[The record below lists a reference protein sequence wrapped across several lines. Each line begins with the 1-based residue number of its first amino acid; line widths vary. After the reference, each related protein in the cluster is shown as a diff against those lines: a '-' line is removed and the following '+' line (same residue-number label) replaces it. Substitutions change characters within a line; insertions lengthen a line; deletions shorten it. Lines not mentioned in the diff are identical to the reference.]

1 MSPALGQRPSR
12 AAGTDPSWQLRHGAL
27 GRALDRVELVA
38 PAAGDRARA
47 ALEVVLRPVLSSR
60 WPEVALSFSSLTNT
74 GLPVELAWASRDAA
88 VRWTAEVA
96 PPETPDADRLRVAA
110 KLARR
115 LAPAPGQAPGTG
127 SAPCWERAQQRGT
140 LRFGAWLG
148 MRHTATGDAGKVYL
162 ELPDGLPEDQAARH
176 ELLRMPGL
184 TWRMAGLLPDGSTEL
199 YARGDDVDRGLVA
212 RVGTAA
218 FGSSGELGAL
228 VSALAGPDPL
238 PRRSGISITLGS
250 ADQVLATTWFTF
262 AKSLFRDDDHAGRGL
277 LRAAAARQCSTADGS
292 VELYRA
298 LAGGRTD
305 GRWRHAILGVGL
317 AADGAGWVQAGLRP
331 T

>member
-199 YARGDDVDRGLVA
+199 YA
-212 RVGTAA
+212 
-218 FGSSGELGAL
+218 
-228 VSALAGPDPL
+228 LAGPDPL